1 LFAVTLEETYL
12 MQLGVCYYPEQW
24 PRSIWADDAKRMA
37 ELGITHVRIAEF
49 AWSRMEPRAGEFV
62 WEWLDEAIQTL
73 AGAGL
78 KLVLGTPT
86 ASPPKWLVDAH
97 PEVLPVRA
105 DGVRWNFGS
114 RRHYDISSEVYRR
127 ECVRFV
133 TAMAERYGSNPSI
146 VAWQTDNEL
155 GCHDTVPSYSPAAL
169 KRFHAWLQLRYASV
183 TALNETWGN
192 VFWSMEYPSF
202 DAIGLPNLTP
212 TDANPIHLLDFR
224 RFMSDEVASFHREQ
238 IEVLRQHAPDADLL
252 HNFMGFF
259 TTFDHY
265 RLAEDNAIDVAAWD
279 SYPIARTESI
289 ELPEEQ
295 KARYART
302 AHPDVSAFDHDR
314 YRSIGRGRFWVMEQQ
329 AGPVNWA
336 SWNPVPAKGMI
347 RLWAYEAFAH
357 GAELVSYF
365 RWRQCPFA
373 QEQMHS
379 GLNLPNNELS
389 PGGLEVQ
396 QAAREIAASSALS
409 GLAAPARAA
418 TAIVFDYET
427 QWMFEIQRHGK
438 TFDYQMLVFD
448 YYEALRELGL
458 DVDIVSSKADLSP
471 YRLVVVPSI
480 AVIDEMLIEQIAR
493 SSAQWVFGP
502 RSGSKTAAFAIPSGL
517 PPGALQRVLP
527 MQVLEVETLRPT
539 LTPALSFGGQQGHAT
554 HWREHVRANGD
565 TRVDAQ
571 FDDAWPAVLSHGKVR
586 YVAAWLSHELHRAV
600 LEQAAKDAGIETQLL
615 PDGLRVRR
623 RGDLTFA
630 FNFGALQV
638 QAPAPVNVTF
648 VLGQRQLAT
657 GDVCAWKDA
666 KID

>member
-1 LFAVTLEETYL
+1 

-24 PRSIWADDAKRMA
+24 PRSMWADDAKRMA

-62 WEWLDEAIQTL
+62 WEWLDEAIETL
-73 AGAGL
+73 AAAGL

-86 ASPPKWLVDAH
+86 ASPPKWLIDAY

-114 RRHYDISSEVYRR
+114 RRHYDISSEIYRR

-133 TAMAERYGSNPSI
+133 TVMAGRYGRHPSV

-169 KRFHAWLQLRYASV
+169 KRFHAWLQVRYESV
-183 TALNETWGN
+183 NALNEAWGN
-192 VFWSMEYPSF
+192 VFWSMEYSSF

-238 IEVLRQHAPDADLL
+238 IEVLRRHGPTADLL

-259 TTFDHY
+259 TIFDHY
-265 RLAEDNAIDVAAWD
+265 RFSEENAIDVAAWD

-289 ELPEEQ
+289 ALPEER

-314 YRSIGRGRFWVMEQQ
+314 YRAIGGGRFWVMEQQ

-336 SWNPVPAKGMI
+336 AWNPVPAKGMV

-396 QAAREIAASSALS
+396 QAAREIAASAALS
-409 GLAAPARAA
+409 GLGSSTRAS

-427 QWMFEIQRHGK
+427 QWIFEIQRHGK

-458 DVDIVSSKADLSP
+458 DVDIVSSEADLSP

-480 AVIDEMLIEQIAR
+480 AVVDETLVGQIER

-502 RSGSKTAAFAIPSGL
+502 RSGSKTTEFAIPSSL
-517 PPGALQRVLP
+517 PPGPLQKVLP

-539 LTPALSFGGQQGHAT
+539 LTPVLSFDDHQGHAM
-554 HWREHVRANGD
+554 HWREHVRANGE

-571 FDDAWPAVLSHGKVR
+571 FGDAWPAVLSHGNVR
-586 YVAAWLSHELHRAV
+586 YIAAWLSHGLHRAV
-600 LEQAAKDAGIETQLL
+600 LQQAAKAAGIETQLL
-615 PDGLRVRR
+615 ADGLRIRR

-630 FNFGALQV
+630 FNFGEQQV
-638 QAPAPVNVTF
+638 QAPAPVNATF
-648 VLGQRQLAT
+648 VLGQQQLAT
-657 GDVCAWKDA
+657 GDVCAWR
-666 KID
+666 

>member
-1 LFAVTLEETYL
+1 

-24 PRSIWADDAKRMA
+24 PHTMWADDAKRMV

-62 WEWLDEAIQTL
+62 WEWLDEAVATL
-73 AGAGL
+73 ANAGL

-86 ASPPKWLVDAH
+86 ASPPKWLIDAH
-97 PEVLPVRA
+97 PDVLPVRA
-105 DGVRWNFGS
+105 DGTRWKFGS
-114 RRHYDISSEVYRR
+114 RRHYDVCSEIYRR
-127 ECVRFV
+127 ECLRIVS
-133 TAMAERYGSNPSI
+133 AMAERYGRHASI
-146 VAWQTDNEL
+146 IAWQTDNEL
-155 GCHDTVPSYSPAAL
+155 GCHETVPSYSPAAL
-169 KRFHAWLQLRYASV
+169 ARFHAWLRRRYETV
-183 TALNETWGN
+183 DALNREWGN
-192 VFWSMEYPSF
+192 VFWSMEYASF
-202 DAIGLPNLTP
+202 EAIELPNLTP

-238 IEVLRQHAPDADLL
+238 VDVLRRYAPTADVL

-265 RLAEDNAIDVAAWD
+265 RFAENNSLDVAAWD

-289 ELPEEQ
+289 ALPEEQ

-314 YRSIGRGRFWVMEQQ
+314 YRAIGRGRFWVMEQQ

-336 SWNPVPAKGMI
+336 PWNPVPAKGMV

-365 RWRQCPFA
+365 RWRQCPYA

-396 QAAREIAASSALS
+396 QAAREIASIPEFARLD
-409 GLAAPARAA
+409 APTQAA
-418 TAIVFDYET
+418 TAVVFDYET

-438 TFDYQMLVFD
+438 GFDYQALVFD
-448 YYEALRELGL
+448 YYESLRELGL
-458 DVDIVSSKADLSP
+458 DVDIVSSKTDLSS
-471 YRLVVVPSI
+471 YRLVVVPSL
-480 AVIDEMLIEQIAR
+480 AVIDDALVAQVER
-493 SSAQWVFGP
+493 GSAQWVFGP
-502 RSGSKTAAFAIPSGL
+502 RSGSKTEAFAIPQQL
-517 PPGALQRVLP
+517 PPGALQRVMP
-527 MQVLEVETLRPT
+527 MQVLEVESLRAS
-539 LTPALSFGGQQGHAT
+539 LAPAISIDGVDGIAM
-554 HWREHVRANGD
+554 HWREHVRANGE

-571 FDDAWPAVLSHGKVR
+571 FADTWPAILTHGRVR
-586 YVAAWLSHELHRAV
+586 YVAAWLSHALHRAV
-600 LEQAAKDAGIETQLL
+600 LQRAAQEAGIATQLL
-615 PDGLRVRR
+615 PEGLRIRR
-623 RGDLTFA
+623 RADLTFA
-630 FNFGALQV
+630 FNFGAQQV
-638 QAPAPVNVTF
+638 QVPAPANATF
-648 VLGQRQLAT
+648 VLGQPQLRT

-666 KID
+666 

>member
-1 LFAVTLEETYL
+1 

-24 PRSIWADDAKRMA
+24 PRAMWADDAKRMA

-49 AWSRMEPRAGEFV
+49 AWSRMEPRACEFE
-62 WEWLDEAIQTL
+62 WQWLDEAIETL
-73 AGAGL
+73 ADAGL

-86 ASPPKWLVDAH
+86 ASPPRWLIDAY
-97 PEVLPVRA
+97 PDVLPVRA
-105 DGVRWNFGS
+105 DGTRWNFGS
-114 RRHYDISSEVYRR
+114 RRHYDISSETYRR
-127 ECVRFV
+127 ECLRIVEV
-133 TAMAERYGSNPSI
+133 MAQRYGRHPSI

-155 GCHDTVPSYSPAAL
+155 GCHETVPSYSEAARVRFQTWL
-169 KRFHAWLQLRYASV
+169 KQRYETV
-183 TALNETWGN
+183 HALNDTWGN

-202 DAIGLPNLTP
+202 ETIGLPNLTP

-238 IEVLRQHAPDADLL
+238 IEVLRRHAPTADLL

-265 RLAEDNAIDVAAWD
+265 RFSEDNALDVAAWD

-289 ELPEEQ
+289 ALPEEQ
-295 KARYART
+295 KARFART

-314 YRSIGRGRFWVMEQQ
+314 YRAIGRGRFWVMEQQ

-336 SWNPVPAKGMI
+336 PWNPVPAKGMV

-365 RWRQCPFA
+365 RWRQCPYA

-396 QAAREIAASSALS
+396 QAAREIANSPALS
-409 GLAAPARAA
+409 NLAAPTRAA
-418 TAIVFDYET
+418 TAVLFDYES

-438 TFDYQMLVFD
+438 NFDYQTLVFD
-448 YYEALRELGL
+448 YYESLRELGL
-458 DVDIVSSKADLSP
+458 DVDIVSSRADLSA
-471 YRLVVVPSI
+471 YRLVVVPSL
-480 AVIDEMLIEQIAR
+480 AVIDDALVEQIER

-502 RSGSKTAAFAIPSGL
+502 RSGSKTGAFAIPGNL

-527 MQVLEVETLRPT
+527 MQVLEVESLRPT
-539 LTPALSFGGQQGHAT
+539 LAPALSIDGIDGVAV
-554 HWREHVRANGD
+554 HWREHVRANGA
-565 TRVDAQ
+565 TRVDVQ
-571 FDDAWPAVLSHGKVR
+571 FDDEWPALLAHGKVR
-586 YVAAWLSHELHRAV
+586 YVAAWLSHALHRTV
-600 LEQAAKDAGIETQLL
+600 LQQAARDAGLDTRLL
-615 PDGLRVRR
+615 ADGLRIRR
-623 RGDLTFA
+623 RGALSFA
-630 FNFGALQV
+630 FNFGPQQV
-638 QAPAPVNVTF
+638 QAPVPANATL
-648 VLGQRQLAT
+648 VLGQSNLNT
-657 GDVCAWKDA
+657 GDVCVWQED
-666 KID
+666 

>member
-1 LFAVTLEETYL
+1 

-24 PRSIWADDAKRMA
+24 PRSMWADDAKRMV

-49 AWSRMEPRAGEFV
+49 AWSRMEPRAGEFA
-62 WEWLDEAIQTL
+62 WGWLDEAVETL
-73 AGAGL
+73 AAVGL

-86 ASPPKWLVDAH
+86 ASPPKWLIDAH
-97 PEVLPVRA
+97 PDVLPVRA

-114 RRHYDISSEVYRR
+114 RRHYDISSEIYRR
-127 ECVRFV
+127 ECVRIV
-133 TAMAERYGSNPSI
+133 AAMAARYGRHPSI

-155 GCHDTVPSYSPAAL
+155 GCHETVPSYSSAAQT
-169 KRFHAWLQLRYASV
+169 RFQTWLQHRYERV
-183 TALNETWGN
+183 DALNDAWGN

-202 DAIGLPNLTP
+202 EAIGLPNLTP

-238 IEVLRQHAPDADLL
+238 IDVLREHASEADLM

-265 RLAEDNAIDVAAWD
+265 RFAEDNALDVAAWD

-289 ELPEEQ
+289 ALPEAQ

-314 YRSIGRGRFWVMEQQ
+314 YRGIGAGRFWVMEQQ

-336 SWNPVPAKGMI
+336 PWNPVPAKGMV

-365 RWRQCPFA
+365 RWRQCPYA

-396 QAAREIAASSALS
+396 QVAREIASSAALS
-409 GLAAPARAA
+409 GLGVPTRVA

-438 TFDYQMLVFD
+438 TFDYQTLAFD

-458 DVDIVSSKADLSP
+458 DVDIVSSKADLSQ

-480 AVIDEMLIEQIAR
+480 AVIDEALVDQIER

-502 RSGSKTAAFAIPSGL
+502 RSGSKTTTFAIPSSL

-539 LTPALSFGGQQGHAT
+539 LTPALSIGDTQGVAL
-554 HWREHVRANGD
+554 HWREHVRANDG
-565 TRVDAQ
+565 TTVDAQ
-571 FDDAWPAVLSHGKVR
+571 FDDTWPAILTHGRVR
-586 YVAAWLSHELHRAV
+586 YVAGWLSHGLHRAV
-600 LEQAAKDAGIETQLL
+600 LQQAAKQAGIETQWLAE
-615 PDGLRVRR
+615 GLRMRR

-630 FNFGALQV
+630 FNFGPEQV
-638 QAPAPVNVTF
+638 QAPAPVNATY
-648 VLGQRQLAT
+648 VLGHSQLKT
-657 GDVCAWKDA
+657 GDVCAWKNA
-666 KID
+666 